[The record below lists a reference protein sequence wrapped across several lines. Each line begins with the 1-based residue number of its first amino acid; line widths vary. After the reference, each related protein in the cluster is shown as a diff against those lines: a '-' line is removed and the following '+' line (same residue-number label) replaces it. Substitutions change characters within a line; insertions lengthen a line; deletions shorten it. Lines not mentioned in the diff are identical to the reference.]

1 VTTSGN
7 EQKIV
12 AALRS
17 SVKETERLREQVRKL
32 TTAAREPI
40 AVVGIGCRYPG
51 GVTGP
56 EELWRLV
63 SEGHDGVSGF
73 PEDRGWDTARLYD
86 PELSRP
92 GTSYVR
98 EGGFLHDAAAFDPE
112 FFGISPREAQAMDPQ
127 QRLLLETSWEALER
141 AGIPPTGLKGTPT
154 GVFAGV
160 MYHDYAMSGI
170 SGSIVS
176 GRVSYTLGLE
186 GPSVTVDTACSS
198 SLVTLHLAAQALRQK
213 ECTLALAGGVAVM
226 STPDMFVEFSR
237 QGALSRSGRCR
248 SFAAGADGTGWSEGV
263 GVLVLERLTDA
274 RRNGH
279 EVLAVLRGSAVNQ
292 DGASNGLSAP
302 NGPAQERVIRQALA
316 NARVSADQIDAVEA
330 HGTGTT
336 LGDPIEAQALLATY
350 GQERPDGR
358 PLWLGS
364 LKSNIGHAQAAAGV
378 AGVIKMVMAMRHGV
392 LPRTL
397 HVDEPSPHVD
407 WSAGA
412 VELLTEARPWDRAG
426 HPRRAGVSSFG
437 MSGTN
442 AHIILE
448 EAPTDTSAALP
459 TAPENP
465 APGLP
470 VVPWVLSGRG
480 KGALRAQAERLAE
493 HVAGRADLT
502 PLDVA
507 YSLATARSVLEHRA
521 VVVGRD
527 TGELLRGLGEVASG
541 ERSGGTPVQGKTA
554 FVFSGQGSQR
564 AGMGRGLY
572 EAFPVFARALDE
584 VVDAL
589 GLPLR
594 EVMWEGGDLDRTGFT
609 QPALFAYEVA
619 LFRLLESWG
628 VRPDVVAGH
637 SIGELSAAH
646 VAGVLSLEDAAT
658 LVAARARLM
667 AALPEG
673 GAMIAVQA
681 TEEEVR
687 PYLTDGVTVAA
698 VNGPRSAVISG
709 DEAAV
714 IEVAGH
720 FERTTRLKVSHA
732 FHSPLMEPMLAE
744 FRQVASGL
752 TYHEPVLPVVTNVTG
767 TLADPADLCDPE
779 YWVRHVRETV
789 RYHDGMKALE
799 EHGVRTFLE
808 VGPQAVLAGLG
819 CGEDAVFLA
828 AQRRDRPETGQLLTT
843 LGDLHTRGVPVDWS
857 AFFDGRGARTVDLP
871 TYPFQHQRYWL
882 EAPDAVAEVSAA
894 GLEPAGH
901 PLVRAAVRSADSE
914 QVILTGRLSLRAHPW
929 LADHAVEGTVLF
941 PGTGFVELAI
951 RAGDE
956 AGFPVLDDL
965 TLEEPLVLSE
975 DAGAIL
981 QVIART
987 ERQPLVEGGA
997 STGTRT
1003 VEIYSRSD
1011 DPTAE
1016 ILWTRHA
1023 SGVLRPADVGAPGD
1037 SNVLAEW
1044 PPAEAE
1050 PLPMGDAYLHLA
1062 AHGLHY
1068 GAAFQ
1073 GLRAVWRRGGELF
1086 AEVVLPDGV
1095 AERAEEFGLHPA
1107 LLDAALHALALD
1119 TADRGEEGDDGSPRL
1134 PFAWSGVTLH
1144 ATGASAARV
1153 RLRLTGAST
1162 VSLDIADAE
1171 GAPVA
1176 TVDSLAV
1183 RPVAPGARPAPKSR
1197 RDDLF
1202 RLEWAPV
1209 QLTTEAGKTSGSGIL
1224 ARDVDGSGTAA
1235 VPGLAVI
1242 RSRSDLASL
1251 GEVPGVVVLDCAPEE
1266 DGGRPDAAAVRRV
1279 TRQVLDVLQT
1289 WSADDSFRNATLVVA
1304 TRGAM
1309 ARPGEEHVTDPAGAA
1324 VWGLVRSAQ
1333 IENGD
1338 RVVLADLDGHPE
1350 SAALLPTLVDPA
1362 ESELLIR
1369 AGVPFGARLARF
1381 RPAVRAAGAGTVEAP
1396 VFDPDGT
1403 VLITGALGALG
1414 ALVAEHLVTAHGV
1427 RHLLLVSRRGTA
1439 APGAADLQSRLT
1451 GLGAHVHVAACDA
1464 ADPDALATLLAEI
1477 PDEHPLRGVV
1487 HAAGVLDDGVIASL
1501 DGARLDRV
1509 LRPKADAAWHLHE
1522 LTRDLPLT
1530 AFVLFSSVAGTL
1542 GAPGQANYAAA
1553 NAYVDAL
1560 AHYRRS
1566 VLGLPAQ
1573 SLAWGPWEVDREAEA
1588 GMAGG
1593 LADRDRSRLTRSG
1606 LLPLAAHDGLALFD
1620 TATDAPDA
1628 ALLAARLDLNALRAR
1643 PGADGE
1649 LPALFQGLV
1658 DNAVTRRRSAAGRTA
1673 DTAGFAE
1680 RLSRLPAEERLP
1692 AVSELIQSHA
1702 AAVLGYA
1709 SGTEVDTARPFQDLG
1724 FDSLTAVEFR
1734 NGLAS
1739 AAGLRLPATLVF
1751 DYPDITTLARHLLDQ
1766 LTDRREGH
1774 TPASEGPR
1782 RPDPGPVDEP
1792 LAIVGMGCR
1801 YPGGVT
1807 GPEDLWRLVAEGRDG
1822 VTDFPTD
1829 RRWDTSRLYDP
1840 DSTRPYTTYVK
1851 EGGFLH
1857 GAADF
1862 DPDFFGISPREAEEM
1877 DPQQRQLLETAWEA
1891 LESAGIRPSG
1901 LKGTDTGVF
1910 AGVMYHDYPTGASA
1924 GSIISGRVSYTLGLE
1939 GPAMSVDTAC
1949 SSSLV
1954 ALHLA
1959 GQALRRGECSLALV
1973 GGVTVMAT
1981 PDTFV
1986 EFSRQRGLSPDGR
1999 CKAFSAGA
2007 DGTGWSEGVGVLVV
2021 ERLSDARRNGH
2032 RVLAVVRGS
2041 AVNQDGASNGLTA
2054 PNGPSQQRVIRQALA
2069 AAGLR
2074 AADVDAV
2081 EAHGT
2086 GTVLGDPIEA
2096 QALLATYGQERPGEG
2111 RPLWLGSLK
2120 SNIGHA
2126 QAAAGVAGVIKM
2138 VMAMRHGVLPRT
2150 LHVEEPSPHVDW
2162 SAGAVELLT
2171 EARSW
2176 ENGDRPRRA
2185 GVSSFGISGTNAH
2198 VILEEAP
2205 VHEAVEEERPHA
2217 PLPVVPW
2224 VLSGRSE
2231 SALRAQ
2237 AERLAGYVAGRTDLT
2252 PLDVGYSLA
2261 ATRSVFEHRAVVVGR
2276 DTGELLRGLG
2286 EVASGERSGGTPVQ
2300 GKTAFVFS
2308 GQGSQRA
2315 GMGRELYE
2323 AFPVFAHALDEVVE
2337 ALGLPLREVMWE
2349 AGDDLDRTGFT
2360 QPALF
2365 AYEVAL
2371 FRLLESWGVRPDI
2384 VAGHSIG
2391 ELSAAHV
2398 AGVLSL
2404 TDAATLVAA
2413 RARLMD
2419 ALPEG
2424 GAMIAVQ
2431 ATEEEVRPYLTDGV
2445 AVAAVNG
2452 PRSVVISGDETAVTE
2467 VAGHFERTT
2476 RLKVSHAF
2484 HSPLMEP
2491 MLAEFGKIAAQLT
2504 YREPTLPVVSNVT
2517 GTLADPGD
2525 LCDPEY
2531 WVRHVRETVRYHDG
2545 MKALEEHGV
2554 RTFVEVGPQ
2563 AVLAG
2568 LGCGDDAV
2576 FVAAQRRDR
2585 PETGQLLTTLGD
2597 LHTRGVPV
2605 DWEAFFAGRGARTVD
2620 LPTYPFQ
2627 HQRYW
2632 INSLDTGADIPAAGL
2647 ESAQHPLLGAVVA
2660 LPVTGGVVLT
2670 GRLSRESQAWLADH
2684 GVLGSVLLPGTA
2696 FVEMAVRAGDEVGCG
2711 LLEELTLHA
2720 PLVVPERGGVALQ
2733 VTVDGA
2739 DEGDHRTVR
2748 IHSRSEGGDQ
2758 DGEWTLHA
2766 EGQLA
2771 TGADTRPPE
2780 PTGMEVWPPEGAV
2793 ALPLDEFYTDLEA
2806 QGLEYGPA
2814 FRLLRG
2820 AWRDADAL
2828 YGEVAMSDEA
2838 SGEAAAYGVHPALL
2852 DAALHT
2858 SFLEGDADTGPS
2870 VPFAW
2875 NGVRLHATGASV
2887 LRVRVT
2893 GVGSGLRLDAV
2904 DSTGAPVVTVESLAA
2919 RTIAPAQLSGASPA
2933 VHRSLYDVSWVPV
2946 PTTSVGADPSGAVP
2960 WASFGADVLG
2970 LGHPDL
2976 ATAYDG
2982 VRQAP
2987 AVAVLGCVT
2996 DPGAPMPDRVRSATG
3011 AVLAALHTWAADQ
3024 RFESSRL
3031 LVVTRGAVATRP
3043 GEDTG
3048 PDLPG
3053 TAVWGLVRSAQA
3065 ENPGRHL
3072 LVDLD
3077 DDPRSL
3083 AALPAAVATGEPQLA
3098 IRGGELLM
3106 PRLARAEHNGTA
3118 DAGTSPWDA
3127 DGTVLITGGTGGLGS
3142 LVARHLVAEHG
3153 VRHLLLTS
3161 RRGTAAE
3168 GAAELAA
3175 ELTEAGAEV
3184 RIEACDVS
3192 DRDALAELLAGIDPH
3207 HPLTGVVH
3215 TAGVAA
3221 NAVIGALTPE
3231 YLDHVLGPKAD
3242 AAWHLHELT
3251 RDRPLTAFVLF
3262 SSSSCVVDGP
3272 GQGNYAAANLFLGG
3286 LAEHRA
3292 AMGLPAHALA
3302 WGLWGEGHGM
3312 VRSLKPVDVERIRR
3326 WGMTGLTAA
3335 EGLELFDTAVRRR
3348 VPAQL
3353 PARLDPDAI
3362 RQRADGVPPLLRG
3375 LVRTTA
3381 TAARRGAARGTAA
3394 GAAQGPSLAQRLAG
3408 LPAEQHEQ
3416 AVVDLVRTHVAGVL
3430 GHHGPEAVA
3439 PDRPFLEM
3447 GFDSLGAVEL
3457 RNRLKSAAG
3466 IPMPA
3471 TIVFD
3476 HPSARSLAGWILAEA
3491 ATGAGTDGGAAPGS
3505 GGRVAAGATP
3515 DPAGESLSALFRQA
3529 IDRDRL
3535 DQGVAIL
3542 DLAAGLRPTYA
3553 TPDDLP
3559 GLPPAVRLAS
3569 GPQKPGLFCFPSPAA
3584 MGGAHQFLRI
3594 AAAMRGKRDVAA
3606 VPLPGFAENE
3616 SLPAAFT
3623 TVVEGAARQIRAAAG
3638 DKPYV
3643 LLGYSAGGIFAH
3655 ATARHLEQTGTG
3667 PRAVVLLDT
3676 YHPKTEGLVGL
3687 IAQMF
3692 AGLFEKEA
3700 LFGPFT
3706 NARLTAMA
3714 WYGQLMED
3722 CGLDGITAPILFAR
3736 PRDWAG
3742 AADTATGT
3750 DAWRTSWDTAHT
3762 VVEVAGDHLT
3772 MVESE
3777 AHRTAEVVDDWLT
3790 SLD

>member
-1 VTTSGN
+1 MTTNGN

-56 EELWRLV
+56 DELWQLV
-63 SEGHDGVSGF
+63 AEGRDGVSGF
-73 PEDRGWDTARLYD
+73 PGDRGWDTARLYD
-86 PELSRP
+86 PALSRP

-141 AGIPPTGLKGTPT
+141 AGIPPAGLKGTPT

-248 SFAAGADGTGWSEGV
+248 SFAATADGTGWSEGV
-263 GVLVLERLTDA
+263 GVLVLERLSDA

-279 EVLAVLRGSAVNQ
+279 EILAVLRGSAVNQ

-316 NARVSADQIDAVEA
+316 NARVSADQIDTVEA
-330 HGTGTT
+330 HGTGTV

-350 GQERPDGR
+350 GQDRSADQ

-378 AGVIKMVMAMRHGV
+378 AGVIKMIMAMRHGV
-392 LPRTL
+392 LPKTL
-397 HVDEPSPHVD
+397 HVEEPSPHVD

-442 AHIILE
+442 AHVIIE
-448 EAPTDTSAALP
+448 EAPTDTSVAPP
-459 TAPENP
+459 TETENP
-465 APGLP
+465 APALP
-470 VVPWVLSGRG
+470 AVPWVVSGRG
-480 KGALRAQAERLAE
+480 EAALRAQAERLVE
-493 HVAGRADLT
+493 HVTGRSDLT

-507 YSLATARSVLEHRA
+507 FSLATTRSVLEHRA
-521 VVVGRD
+521 VVVGSD
-527 TGELLRGLGEVASG
+527 SDELLRGLVEVASG
-541 ERSGGTPVQGKTA
+541 ERVGHTPISGRTA

-564 AGMGRGLY
+564 AGMGRELY

-594 EVMWEGGDLDRTGFT
+594 EVMWDGGDLDRTGVT

-619 LFRLLESWG
+619 LYRLLESWG
-628 VRPDVVAGH
+628 VRPDLVAGH
-637 SIGELSAAH
+637 SIGELAAAH

-667 AALPEG
+667 DALPEG

-681 TEEEVR
+681 TEDDVR
-687 PYLTDGVTVAA
+687 ARLTDGVAIAA
-698 VNGPRSAVISG
+698 VNGPRSVVVSG
-709 DEAAV
+709 DEKAV
-714 IEVAGH
+714 TEVAAH

-732 FHSPLMEPMLAE
+732 FHSPLMEPMLDE
-744 FRQVASGL
+744 FRRVASGL
-752 TYHEPVLPVVTNVTG
+752 TYHAAALPVVSNVTG
-767 TLADPADLCDPE
+767 RLAEAGELQDPE

-789 RYHDGMKALE
+789 RYHDGIQTLE
-799 EHGVRTFLE
+799 AEGVRTFVE

-819 CGEDAVFLA
+819 CGEDALFVA
-828 AQRRDRPETGQLLTT
+828 AQRRDRHELQQLLTA
-843 LGDLHTRGVPVDWS
+843 LGELHTRGATVDWE
-857 AFFDGRGARTVDLP
+857 AFFAGRAARTVDLP
-871 TYPFQHQRYWL
+871 TYAFQHQHYWL
-882 EAPDAVAEVSAA
+882 DAPDAVAEVSAA

-956 AGFPVLDDL
+956 TGFPVLDDL
-965 TLEEPLVLSE
+965 TLEEPLLLAE
-975 DAGAIL
+975 EAGVIL
-981 QVIART
+981 QVIARA
-987 ERQPLVEGGA
+987 EDQPVARGEALTV
-997 STGTRT
+997 TRT

-1016 ILWTRHA
+1016 VIWTRHA
-1023 SGVLRPADVGAPGD
+1023 SGVLRPAAVGAPGD
-1037 SNVLAEW
+1037 GSVLAQW
-1044 PPAEAE
+1044 PPAQAD
-1050 PLPMGDAYLHLA
+1050 PLPMGDAYHHLA
-1062 AHGLHY
+1062 AHGLQY

-1073 GLRAVWRRGGELF
+1073 GLRTAWRRGDELF
-1086 AEVVLPDGV
+1086 AEVVLPDHV
-1095 AERAEEFGLHPA
+1095 AEQAEEFGLHPA
-1107 LLDAALHALALD
+1107 LLDAALHPLALA
-1119 TADRGEEGDDGSPRL
+1119 AGDRGEKDADGGPQL
-1134 PFAWSGVTLH
+1134 PFAWGGVTLH
-1144 ATGASAARV
+1144 ATGAAAVRV
-1153 RLRLTGAST
+1153 RLRLTGPST
-1162 VSLDIADAE
+1162 VSLEIADAE

-1176 TVDSLAV
+1176 TVESLAV
-1183 RPVAPGARPAPKSR
+1183 RPVASGMQPARRPR
-1197 RDDLF
+1197 REDLF
-1202 RLEWAPV
+1202 RLDWTPV
-1209 QLTTEAGKTSGSGIL
+1209 PLTTVAGG
-1224 ARDVDGSGTAA
+1224 GTAA
-1235 VPGLAVI
+1235 VPEVVVV
-1242 RSRSDLASL
+1242 RSRADLDAV
-1251 GEVPGVVVLDCAPEE
+1251 GEVAGVVVLDCAPEE
-1266 DGGRPDAAAVRRV
+1266 DDGRPDAAAVRRI
-1279 TRQVLDVLQT
+1279 THQVLEILQA
-1289 WSADDSFRNATLVVA
+1289 WPADDRFRNATLVVA

-1309 ARPGEEHVTDPAGAA
+1309 AGPEEDRVTDPAGAA

-1333 IENGD
+1333 IETGD
-1338 RVVLADLDGHPE
+1338 RVVLADLDGHPD
-1350 SAALLPTLVDPA
+1350 STALLSGLADPA

-1369 AGVPFGARLARF
+1369 AGVPLGARLTRF
-1381 RPAVRAAGAGTVEAP
+1381 RPDGRERGTGAGTGTVESPA
-1396 VFDPDGT
+1396 FDPDGT
-1403 VLITGALGALG
+1403 VLITGATGALG

-1439 APGAADLQSRLT
+1439 APGADDLRSRLT
-1451 GLGAHVHVAACDA
+1451 GLGAHVDVAACDV
-1464 ADPDALATLLAEI
+1464 ADPDALADLLATV
-1477 PDEHPLRGVV
+1477 PDAHPLRGVV
-1487 HAAGVLDDGVIASL
+1487 HTAGVLDDGVIASL
-1501 DGARLDRV
+1501 DGTRLDRV
-1509 LRPKADAAWHLHE
+1509 LRPKADAAWHLHR
-1522 LTRDLPLT
+1522 LTSDLPLT
-1530 AFVLFSSVAGTL
+1530 AFVLFSSVAGTF

-1553 NAYVDAL
+1553 NAYLDAL
-1560 AHYRRS
+1560 ARYRRS

-1573 SLAWGPWEVDREAEA
+1573 SLAWGPWDVDRGAEA

-1606 LLPLAAHDGLALFD
+1606 LLPLTAHDGLALFD
-1620 TATDAPDA
+1620 TATDAPAA
-1628 ALLAARLDLNALRAR
+1628 ALLAARLDLNALRAGIG
-1643 PGADGE
+1643 PDGD
-1649 LPALFQGLV
+1649 LPALFQHLV
-1658 DNAVTRRRSAAGRTA
+1658 DGTATRRRSAAGRSPGPA
-1673 DTAGFAE
+1673 DLAA
-1680 RLSRLPAEERLP
+1680 RLARLPVEERLP
-1692 AVSELIQSHA
+1692 AVGEVVQAQA
-1702 AAVLGYA
+1702 AGVLGYA
-1709 SGTEVDTARPFQDLG
+1709 SGTEVDTGRPFQDLG

-1739 AAGLRLPATLVF
+1739 ATGLRLPATLVF

-1766 LTDRREGH
+1766 LTDLGERQ
-1774 TPASEGPR
+1774 TPASQGPR
-1782 RPDPGPVDEP
+1782 RPDPGSDDEP
-1792 LAIVGMGCR
+1792 LAIVGIGCR

-1807 GPEDLWRLVAEGRDG
+1807 GPEDLWQLVAEGRDG
-1822 VTDFPTD
+1822 ITDFPTD

-1840 DSTRPYTTYVK
+1840 DRTRPHTTYVK

-1857 GAADF
+1857 GAAEF

-1877 DPQQRQLLETAWEA
+1877 DPQQRLLLETAWEA
-1891 LESAGIRPSG
+1891 LENAGIRPAG
-1901 LKGTDTGVF
+1901 LKGSDTGVF

-1939 GPAMSVDTAC
+1939 GPAVSVDTAC

-1954 ALHLA
+1954 GLHLA

-2054 PNGPSQQRVIRQALA
+2054 PNGPSQQRVIRQALT

-2074 AADVDAV
+2074 AADVDVV

-2086 GTVLGDPIEA
+2086 GTTLGDPIEA
-2096 QALLATYGQERPGEG
+2096 QALLATYGQERSADQ
-2111 RPLWLGSLK
+2111 PLWLGSLK

-2138 VMAMRHGVLPRT
+2138 VMAMRHGVLPKT

-2171 EARSW
+2171 EARPWARDDS
-2176 ENGDRPRRA
+2176 PRRA

-2205 VHEAVEEERPHA
+2205 VEGETEDGDSAV

-2224 VLSGRSE
+2224 VVSGRGE
-2231 SALRAQ
+2231 TALRAQ
-2237 AERLAGYVAGRTDLT
+2237 AERLAAFVSGRGDLT
-2252 PLDVGYSLA
+2252 PSDVAFSLA
-2261 ATRSVFEHRAVVVGR
+2261 TTRSAFEHRAVVVGSER
-2276 DTGELLRGLG
+2276 EELLRGLA
-2286 EVASGERSGGTPVQ
+2286 EVASGERVGGTPVP

-2323 AFPVFAHALDEVVE
+2323 AFPVFARALDEVVD
-2337 ALGLPLREVMWE
+2337 ALGLPLREVMWD
-2349 AGDDLDRTGFT
+2349 GGDLDRTGVT

-2371 FRLLESWGVRPDI
+2371 FRLLESWGVRPGL

-2391 ELSAAHV
+2391 ELAAAHV

-2404 TDAATLVAA
+2404 EDAATLVAA

-2431 ATEEEVRPYLTDGV
+2431 ATEDDVRERLVDGV
-2445 AVAAVNG
+2445 AIAAVNSA
-2452 PRSVVISGDETAVTE
+2452 RSVVISGDEVAVTE
-2467 VAGHFERTT
+2467 VAAHFERTT

-2491 MLAEFGKIAAQLT
+2491 MLAEFRKIAATLT
-2504 YREPTLPVVSNVT
+2504 YREATLPVVSNVT
-2517 GTLADPGD
+2517 GRLAEPGE
-2525 LCDPEY
+2525 LQDPEY

-2545 MKALEEHGV
+2545 IQALEAEGV

-2568 LGCGDDAV
+2568 LGCGEDAL
-2576 FVAAQRRDR
+2576 FVATQRRDR
-2585 PETGQLLTTLGD
+2585 AETEHLLTTLGE
-2597 LHTRGVPV
+2597 LYTRGATV

-2620 LPTYPFQ
+2620 LPTYAFQ
-2627 HQRYW
+2627 RQRYW
-2632 INSLDTGADIPAAGL
+2632 LGSGAAGGADVEMAGL
-2647 ESAQHPLLGAVVA
+2647 EVAGHPLLGAVVD
-2660 LPVTGGVVLT
+2660 LPVSGGVVLT
-2670 GRLSRESQAWLADH
+2670 GRLSRDVQPWLADH
-2684 GVLGSVLLPGTA
+2684 AVLGAVLLPGTA
-2696 FVEMAVRAGDEVGCG
+2696 FVELAVRAGDEVGCG
-2711 LLEELTLHA
+2711 LLEDLTLHA

-2733 VTVDGA
+2733 VTVEGVDG
-2739 DEGDHRTVR
+2739 GGGRPVR
-2748 IHSRSEGGDQ
+2748 IHSRVEGADQ

-2766 EGQLA
+2766 EGTLA
-2771 TGADTRPPE
+2771 VDTHRPE
-2780 PTGMEVWPPEGAV
+2780 PTGMEVWPPEGATP
-2793 ALPLDEFYTDLEA
+2793 LPLDGFYEQLAER
-2806 QGLEYGPA
+2806 GLEYGPV
-2814 FRLLRG
+2814 FRLLRA

-2828 YGEVAMSDEA
+2828 YGEVVLRDDASDDA
-2838 SGEAAAYGVHPALL
+2838 SAYGLHPALL

-2858 SFLEGDADTGPS
+2858 SFLEGDADGAPS

-2904 DSTGAPVVTVESLAA
+2904 DTTGAPVVTVESLAA
-2919 RTIAPAQLSGASPA
+2919 RTIAPEQLSVPPTG
-2933 VHRSLYDVSWVPV
+2933 VHRSLFEVSWLPG
-2946 PTTSVGADPSGAVP
+2946 PTAPAGADSSGAAR
-2960 WASFGADVLG
+2960 WATFGADVLG
-2970 LGHPDL
+2970 VGHPEVS
-2976 ATAYDG
+2976 TAYDG
-2982 VRQAP
+2982 AEEPP

-2996 DPGAPMPDRVRSATG
+2996 DPDAPMPDRVRSATG
-3011 AVLAALHTWAADQ
+3011 SVLAALQAWADDE
-3024 RFESSRL
+3024 RFEASRL

-3048 PDLPG
+3048 AGLPG

-3098 IRGGELLM
+3098 IRGGELLV
-3106 PRLARAEHNGTA
+3106 PRLTRAHRNGTA
-3118 DAGTSPWDA
+3118 DDGPTPWDA
-3127 DGTVLITGGTGGLGS
+3127 DGTVLVTGGTGGLGS
-3142 LVARHLVAEHG
+3142 LVARHLVTEHG

-3161 RRGTAAE
+3161 RRGAAAE

-3175 ELTEAGAEV
+3175 ELAEAGADV
-3184 RIEACDVS
+3184 RVEACDVG
-3192 DRDALAELLAGIDPH
+3192 DRDALADLLAGIDPR

-3221 NAVIGALTPE
+3221 NAVVGALTPE
-3231 YLDHVLGPKAD
+3231 YLDHVLRPKAD
-3242 AAWHLHELT
+3242 AAWYLHELT
-3251 RDRPLTAFVLF
+3251 RDLPLTAFVLF

-3292 AMGLPAHALA
+3292 ASGLPAHTLT

-3312 VRSLKPVDVERIRR
+3312 VRNLKPVDVERIRR

-3335 EGLELFDTAVRRR
+3335 EGLELFDTAVGRR

-3353 PARLDPDAI
+3353 PARLDPVAI
-3362 RQRADGVPPLLRG
+3362 RERADGVPPLLQG
-3375 LVRTTA
+3375 LARTA
-3381 TAARRGAARGTAA
+3381 GPAARRGAARAAAA

-3408 LPAEQHEQ
+3408 LPDEDREQ
-3416 AVVDLVRTHVAGVL
+3416 AVVDLVRTHVAAVL
-3430 GHHGPEAVA
+3430 GHHGAEAVA
-3439 PDRPFLEM
+3439 PDRSFLEM

-3466 IPMPA
+3466 VPMPA

-3476 HPSARSLAGWILAEA
+3476 HPSARALAGWILTE
-3491 ATGAGTDGGAAPGS
+3491 TDAGTATDGGASPGS
-3505 GGRVAAGATP
+3505 GERDRAGTTRDA
-3515 DPAGESLSALFRQA
+3515 AGESLSALFRQA

-3553 TPDDLP
+3553 AASDLP
-3559 GLPPAVRLAS
+3559 DLPPVVRLAS
-3569 GPQKPGLFCFPSPAA
+3569 GPQEPGLFCFPSPAA

-3594 AAAMRGKRDVAA
+3594 ATAMRGTRDVSA
-3606 VPLPGFAENE
+3606 VPMPGFADSE
-3616 SLPAAFT
+3616 SLPATFT
-3623 TVVEGAARQIRAAAG
+3623 TVVEGCARQIREAAG

-3655 ATARHLEQTGTG
+3655 ATARLLEQTGTG

-3722 CGLDGITAPILFAR
+3722 CDLDGISAPILFAR

-3742 AADTATGT
+3742 DAETPTVT

-3762 VVEVAGDHLT
+3762 VVDVEGDHLT
-3772 MVESE
+3772 MVESQ
-3777 AHRTAEVVDDWLT
+3777 AHRTAEVINDWLT

>member
-1 VTTSGN
+1 MPATTARRRDVTTTGK

-40 AVVGIGCRYPG
+40 AIVGIGCRYPG

-56 EELWRLV
+56 DELWRLV
-63 SEGHDGVSGF
+63 AEGSDGVSGF

-86 PELSRP
+86 PALSRP

-98 EGGFLHDAAAFDPE
+98 EGGFLYDAAAFDPE

-248 SFAAGADGTGWSEGV
+248 SFAADADGTGWSEGV
-263 GVLVLERLTDA
+263 GVLVLERLSDA

-279 EVLAVLRGSAVNQ
+279 DVLAVLRGSAVNQ

-316 NARVSADQIDAVEA
+316 NARVPADQIDTVEA

-350 GQERPDGR
+350 GQERSRER

-378 AGVIKMVMAMRHGV
+378 AGVIKMVMAMRHGM

-397 HVDEPSPHVD
+397 HVEEPSPHVD

-442 AHIILE
+442 AHVILE
-448 EAPTDTSAALP
+448 EAPADTSAPLP
-459 TAPENP
+459 TENENAAPEL
-465 APGLP
+465 ALI
-470 VVPWVLSGRG
+470 PWVLSARG
-480 KGALRAQAERLAE
+480 EGALRAQAERLAGY
-493 HVAGRADLT
+493 VAGREDLSA
-502 PLDVA
+502 LDVGF
-507 YSLATARSVLEHRA
+507 SLATTRSVLEHRV

-527 TGELLRGLGEVASG
+527 REELLSGLAGVVSG
-541 ERSGGTPVQGKTA
+541 ERSGGMPVSGRTA

-564 AGMGRGLY
+564 AGMGRELY
-572 EAFPVFARALDE
+572 DAFPVFARALDE
-584 VVDAL
+584 VVEAL

-594 EVMWEGGDLDRTGFT
+594 EVMWEGEGLDRTGFT
-609 QPALFAYEVA
+609 QPALFAHEVA
-619 LFRLLESWG
+619 LYRLLESWG
-628 VRPDVVAGH
+628 VQPDMVAGH
-637 SIGELSAAH
+637 SVGELTAAH
-646 VAGVLSLEDAAT
+646 VAGVLSLADAAT

-667 AALPEG
+667 EALPDG

-681 TEEEVR
+681 TEEDVR
-687 PYLTDGVTVAA
+687 ARLAEGVDIAA
-698 VNGPRSAVISG
+698 VNGPRSVVISG
-709 DEAAV
+709 AVEAV
-714 IEVAGH
+714 TEVAGH

-732 FHSPLMEPMLAE
+732 FHSSLMEPMLDE
-744 FRQVASGL
+744 FRRVASGL
-752 TYHEPVLPVVTNVTG
+752 TYHAPAVPVVSNVTG
-767 TLADPADLCDPE
+767 RLAEPGDLQDPE
-779 YWVRHVRETV
+779 YWVRHVRGTV
-789 RYHDGMKALE
+789 RYHDGIRTLE
-799 EHGVRTFLE
+799 GEGVRTFVE

-819 CGEDAVFLA
+819 CGDDAVFLA
-828 AQRRDRPETGQLLTT
+828 SQRRDRPEAGQLVTT
-843 LGDLHTRGVPVDWS
+843 LGELHTRGVTVDWE
-857 AFFDGRGARTVDLP
+857 AFFAGRGARTVDLP
-871 TYPFQHQRYWL
+871 TYAFQHKHYWL
-882 EAPDAVAEVSAA
+882 EAPDAVADVSAA

-914 QVILTGRLSLRAHPW
+914 QVILTGRLSLSAHPW
-929 LADHAVEGTVLF
+929 LADHAVAGTVLF

-975 DAGAIL
+975 DTGAIL
-981 QVIART
+981 QVIARC
-987 ERQPLVEGGA
+987 EPHPEAGGEA
-997 STGTRT
+997 STEMRI

-1011 DPTAE
+1011 DPAAE
-1016 ILWTRHA
+1016 VFWTRHA
-1023 SGVLRPADVGAPGD
+1023 SGVLRPAAVGAAED
-1037 SNVLAEW
+1037 SRALAEW

-1050 PLPMGDAYLHLA
+1050 PLPVDDAYSLLA
-1062 AHGLHY
+1062 SHGLRY

-1073 GLRAVWRRGGELF
+1073 GLRAAWRRGDELF
-1086 AEVVLPDGV
+1086 AEVVLPEHV
-1095 AERAEEFGLHPA
+1095 AEKAEEFGLHPA
-1107 LLDAALHALALD
+1107 LLDAALHSMALD
-1119 TADRGEEGDDGSPRL
+1119 ATARDEDGADGGPRL

-1153 RLRLTGAST
+1153 RLRPTGPST
-1162 VSLDIADAE
+1162 VTLEVADAE

-1183 RPVAPGARPAPKSR
+1183 RPVSLGAQPAPKPR

-1202 RLEWAPV
+1202 RLDWTPV
-1209 QLTTEAGKTSGSGIL
+1209 QLATETGATSEPL
-1224 ARDVDGSGTAA
+1224 V
-1235 VPGLAVI
+1235 V
-1242 RSRSDLASL
+1242 RSLSDLAPL
-1251 GEVPGVVVLDCAPEE
+1251 GETTGVVVLDCAPEE
-1266 DGGRPDAAAVRRV
+1266 GVGRPDAAAARSL
-1279 TRQVLDVLQT
+1279 THQVLEFLQT
-1289 WSADDSFRNATLVVA
+1289 WSADDRFRDTTLVVT
-1304 TRGAM
+1304 TRGAV
-1309 ARPGEEHVTDPAGAA
+1309 AGPGEDHATDPAGAT

-1333 IENGD
+1333 IEND
-1338 RVVLADLDGHPE
+1338 DHVVLADLDGHPD
-1350 SAALLPTLVDPA
+1350 SLALLPLLAGTT
-1362 ESELLIR
+1362 ESELLLR
-1369 AGVPFGARLARF
+1369 AGVPFGARLTRF
-1381 RPAVRAAGAGTVEAP
+1381 RPGDGPTPGVDTAELP

-1403 VLITGALGALG
+1403 VLITGATGALG

-1439 APGAADLQSRLT
+1439 APGADDLRSRLT
-1451 GLGAHVHVAACDA
+1451 GLGADVRVAACDA
-1464 ADPDALATLLAEI
+1464 ADPDALAALLARV
-1477 PDEHPLRGVV
+1477 PDAHPLRGVV
-1487 HAAGVLDDGVIASL
+1487 HAAGVLDDGVLASL

-1509 LRPKADAAWHLHE
+1509 LRPKADAAWHLHR
-1522 LTRDLPLT
+1522 LTSDLPLT
-1530 AFVLFSSVAGTL
+1530 AFVLFSSVAGTF

-1553 NAYVDAL
+1553 NAYLDAL
-1560 AHYRRS
+1560 AHHRRS

-1573 SLAWGPWEVDREAEA
+1573 SLAWGPWDVDRAAEA

-1606 LLPLAAHDGLALFD
+1606 LLPLAAHEGLALFD
-1620 TATDAPDA
+1620 TAVETSAA
-1628 ALLAARLDLNALRAR
+1628 ALLATRLDLNAVRAR
-1643 PGADGE
+1643 SGPDGE

-1658 DNAVTRRRSAAGRTA
+1658 DGTTARRRAAAGRAPGT
-1673 DTAGFAE
+1673 TGFAE

-1692 AVSELIQSHA
+1692 AVGELIRSHA
-1702 AAVLGYA
+1702 AGVLGYA
-1709 SGTEVDTARPFQDLG
+1709 SGTDVDTDRPFQDLG

-1739 AAGLRLPATLVF
+1739 ATGLRLPATLVF

-1766 LTDRREGH
+1766 LTDLGERT
-1774 TPASEGPR
+1774 TPASDGSR
-1782 RPDPGPVDEP
+1782 RQHTGTDDEP

-1807 GPEDLWRLVAEGRDG
+1807 GPEDLWRLVAEARDG

-1829 RRWDTSRLYDP
+1829 RRWDTDRLYDP
-1840 DSTRPYTTYVK
+1840 DGTRPYTTYVK

-1857 GAADF
+1857 DAAEF

-1877 DPQQRQLLETAWEA
+1877 DPQQRVLLETAWEA
-1891 LESAGIRPSG
+1891 LEHAGIRPSA
-1901 LKGTDTGVF
+1901 LKGTATGVF

-1939 GPAMSVDTAC
+1939 GPAVSVDTAC

-1954 ALHLA
+1954 GLHLA

-1973 GGVTVMAT
+1973 GGVTVMST

-2054 PNGPSQQRVIRQALA
+2054 PNGPSQQRVIRQALT
-2069 AAGLR
+2069 AAGLS

-2086 GTVLGDPIEA
+2086 GTTLGDPIEA
-2096 QALLATYGQERPGEG
+2096 QALLATYGQERPEDGA
-2111 RPLWLGSLK
+2111 PLWLGSLK

-2126 QAAAGVAGVIKM
+2126 QAAAGVGGVIKM

-2150 LHVEEPSPHVDW
+2150 LHVDEPSPHVDW
-2162 SAGAVELLT
+2162 SEGAVELLT
-2171 EARSW
+2171 EAREWVSD
-2176 ENGDRPRRA
+2176 GRPRRA
-2185 GVSSFGISGTNAH
+2185 GISSFGISGTNAH

-2205 VHEAVEEERPHA
+2205 VQEETEEEAAA

-2224 VLSGRSE
+2224 VLSGRNE
-2231 SALRAQ
+2231 AALRAQ
-2237 AERLAGYVAGRTDLT
+2237 ADRLAEHVAAREELS
-2252 PLDVGYSLA
+2252 PLDVAFSLA
-2261 ATRSVFEHRAVVVGR
+2261 TTRSTFEHRAVVVGR
-2276 DTGELLRGLG
+2276 DRGELLSGLAT
-2286 EVASGERSGGTPVQ
+2286 VVSGGTPVQ
-2300 GKTAFVFS
+2300 GRTAFVFS

-2315 GMGRELYE
+2315 GMGRELYN
-2323 AFPVFAHALDEVVE
+2323 AFPVFARALDEVVE
-2337 ALGLPLREVMWE
+2337 ALGLPLREVMWDGE
-2349 AGDDLDRTGFT
+2349 GLDRTGFT

-2365 AYEVAL
+2365 AHEVAL
-2371 FRLLESWGVRPDI
+2371 YRLLESWGVRPDM
-2384 VAGHSIG
+2384 VAGHSVG

-2404 TDAATLVAA
+2404 EDAATLVAA
-2413 RARLMD
+2413 RARLME
-2419 ALPEG
+2419 ALPDG

-2431 ATEEEVRPYLTDGV
+2431 ATEEDVRKHLIDGV
-2445 AVAAVNG
+2445 DIAAVNG
-2452 PRSVVISGDETAVTE
+2452 PASVVISGAVEAVTE

-2491 MLAEFGKIAAQLT
+2491 MLAEFGKSAAELT
-2504 YREPTLPVVSNVT
+2504 YHASAVPVVSNVT
-2517 GTLADPGD
+2517 GRIAEPGD
-2525 LCDPEY
+2525 LQDPEY
-2531 WVRHVRETVRYHDG
+2531 WVRHVRGTVRYHDG
-2545 MKALEEHGV
+2545 IRTLEDEGV

-2576 FVAAQRRDR
+2576 FLASQRRDR
-2585 PETGQLLTTLGD
+2585 PEAGQLVTTLGE
-2597 LHTRGVPV
+2597 LHTRGVTV

-2620 LPTYPFQ
+2620 LPTYAFQ
-2627 HQRYW
+2627 RQRYW
-2632 INSLDTGADIPAAGL
+2632 LGSGGAGGVDVGLAGL
-2647 ESAQHPLLGAVVA
+2647 EVAGHPLLGAVVE
-2660 LPVTGGVVLT
+2660 LPVSGGVVLS
-2670 GRLSRESQAWLADH
+2670 GRLSREGQPWLVDH
-2684 GVLGSVLLPGTA
+2684 GVLGAVLLPGTA
-2696 FVEMAVRAGDEVGCG
+2696 FVELAVRAGDEVGCG

-2720 PLVVPERGGVALQ
+2720 PLVVPERGGVVVQ
-2733 VTVDGA
+2733 VAVDGP
-2739 DEGDHRTVR
+2739 GGGGGRSVR
-2748 IHSRSEGGDQ
+2748 VHSRVEGVAGE
-2758 DGEWTLHA
+2758 GEWTLHA
-2766 EGQLA
+2766 EGLLA
-2771 TGADTRPPE
+2771 VEAGQPG
-2780 PTGMEVWPPEGAV
+2780 PTGMEVWPPEGAE
-2793 ALPLDEFYTDLEA
+2793 ALPLDGFYEQLEA
-2806 QGLEYGPA
+2806 KGLEYGPS
-2814 FRLLRG
+2814 FRLLRA
-2820 AWRDADAL
+2820 AWRDSDAL
-2828 YGEVAMSDEA
+2828 YGEVALLDDASDHA
-2838 SGEAAAYGVHPALL
+2838 TGYGLHPALL

-2858 SFLEGDADTGPS
+2858 SFLEEESDTAPS

-2875 NGVRLHATGASV
+2875 NGVRLHATGASM

-2893 GVGSGLRLDAV
+2893 GVGAGLRLDAV

-2919 RTIAPAQLSGASPA
+2919 RTIAPEQLSGRSGA
-2933 VHRSLYDVSWVPV
+2933 VHRSLFEVSWLPG
-2946 PTTSVGADPSGAVP
+2946 PSVTVDLDTSGAAP
-2960 WASFGADVLG
+2960 WACFGPDVLG
-2970 LGHPDL
+2970 LGYPDL
-2976 ATAYDG
+2976 ATASDG
-2982 VRQAP
+2982 SAEPP
-2987 AVAVLGCVT
+2987 AVAVIGCVT
-2996 DPGAPMPDRVRSATG
+2996 DSGTPMPDRVRSATG
-3011 AVLAALHTWAADQ
+3011 SVLAALQSWAADE
-3024 RFESSRL
+3024 RFEASRL
-3031 LVVTRGAVATRP
+3031 LVVTRGAVAAQP
-3043 GEDTG
+3043 GEDPG
-3048 PDLPG
+3048 ADLPG

-3083 AALPAAVATGEPQLA
+3083 AALPAAVASGEPQLA
-3098 IRGGELLM
+3098 IRGGRLLV
-3106 PRLARAEHNGTA
+3106 PRLSRAGRNGPA
-3118 DAGTSPWDA
+3118 DDGPAPWDT

-3142 LVARHLVAEHG
+3142 LVARHLVGEHG
-3153 VRHLLLTS
+3153 VRHLLLVS
-3161 RRGTAAE
+3161 RRGAEAE

-3175 ELTEAGAEV
+3175 ELSASGADV
-3184 RIEACDVS
+3184 RIEACDAG
-3192 DRDALAELLAGIDPH
+3192 DRDALAELIAGIDPQ

-3221 NAVIGALTPE
+3221 NAVTGALTPE

-3242 AAWHLHELT
+3242 AAWYLHELT
-3251 RDRPLTAFVLF
+3251 RDLPLTAFVMF

-3292 AMGLPAHALA
+3292 ALGLPAHALA

-3312 VRSLKPVDVERIRR
+3312 VRSLKPVDIERIRR
-3326 WGMTGLTAA
+3326 WGMTELTAD
-3335 EGLELFDTAVRRR
+3335 EGLELFDTAVRRP

-3353 PARLDPDAI
+3353 PAHLDPMAI
-3362 RQRADGVPPLLRG
+3362 RERADGVPSLLLG
-3375 LVRTTA
+3375 LVQTA
-3381 TAARRGAARGTAA
+3381 APAARRGATRTAA
-3394 GAAQGPSLAQRLAG
+3394 ATGIAQGPSLAQRLAG
-3408 LPAEQHEQ
+3408 LSGEDREH
-3416 AVVDLVRTHVAGVL
+3416 AVVDLVRTHVAAVL
-3430 GHHGPEAVA
+3430 GHAGPEAVA

-3476 HPSARSLAGWILAEA
+3476 HPSARALAGWILTETASE
-3491 ATGAGTDGGAAPGS
+3491 AGTDTGEGGHGSALPGS
-3505 GGRVAAGATP
+3505 GEGNPAGRGRDA
-3515 DPAGESLSALFRQA
+3515 AGESLSALFRQA
-3529 IDRDRL
+3529 IDRDML

-3553 TPDDLP
+3553 TPADLP
-3559 GLPPAVRLAS
+3559 ELPSAVRLAS
-3569 GPQKPGLFCFPSPAA
+3569 GPQEPALFCFPSPAA

-3594 AAAMRGKRDVAA
+3594 AGALRGKRDVSA
-3606 VPLPGFAENE
+3606 VPLPGFADNE
-3616 SLPAAFT
+3616 SLPATFA
-3623 TVVEGAARQIRAAAG
+3623 TVVEGCAQQIRAAAG

-3655 ATARHLEQTGTG
+3655 ATARFLEQTGTG

-3722 CGLDGITAPILFAR
+3722 CDLDGITAPILFAR

-3742 AADTATGT
+3742 DADTTTAT

-3762 VVEVAGDHLT
+3762 VVDVEGDHLT
-3772 MVESE
+3772 MVESM
-3777 AHRTAEVVDDWLT
+3777 AHRTAEVIDDWLT